1 MLQDAHDRIIN
12 YVRLSVTD
20 RCNLRC
26 TYCMPEKMQ
35 FEQHDNILS
44 DEEILRLMKL
54 LAFDGVNKIRIT
66 GGEPFMRPGLIQLLE
81 KIKRIPGITDI
92 SITTNGVLTKKYIP
106 ALRNLGIRHINLS
119 LDTLQEQRFTQIT
132 RRDKFHAVMD
142 SFHTML
148 EHDMQVKVNMVVMEN
163 VNTDEIIDFARL
175 TEQQNVGIRYIEE
188 MPFNGQDKGFSGVS
202 WDYHRI
208 LAAISEHYPLEKLQ
222 DAPHSTS
229 VNYKIPGFQGAIGV
243 IPAYSRTFCGT
254 CNRLRISAT
263 GGLKTCLYGNSML
276 NVRDL
281 MRNPEFTDMHI
292 RNGIQGAVKE
302 KYIDGREAE
311 KHYLTGI
318 MESMSLIGG

>member
-1 MLQDAHDRIIN
+1 MLQDTHNRIIN

-35 FEQHDNILS
+35 FEQHASILT
-44 DEEILRLMKL
+44 DDEILRLMKL
-54 LAFDGVNKIRIT
+54 LAFDGVSKIRIT
-66 GGEPFMRPGLIQLLE
+66 GGEPFMRPGLITLLE
-81 KIKRIPGITDI
+81 KIKNIDGITDI
-92 SITTNGVLTKKYIP
+92 SITTNGVLTKKFIP
-106 ALRNLGIRHINLS
+106 ALSKLGIHNINLS
-119 LDTLQEQRFTQIT
+119 LDTLDGQRFTQIT
-132 RRDKFHAVMD
+132 RRDKFAAVMD
-142 SFHTML
+142 SFNTML
-148 EHDMQVKVNMVVMEN
+148 SHDMQVKVNMVVMEN
-163 VNTDEIIDFARL
+163 VNTDEIVDFAKL
-175 TEQQNVGIRYIEE
+175 TEHQRVAIRYIEE

-208 LAAISEHYPLEKLQ
+208 LSAITDYYPLEKLT

-229 VNYKIPGFQGAIGV
+229 LNYKIPGFNGTIGV

-263 GGLKTCLYGNSML
+263 GSLKTCLYGNNML
-276 NVRDL
+276 NIRDL
-281 MRNPEFTDMHI
+281 MRNHDFTDMHI
-292 RNGIQGAVKE
+292 RSGIHAAVKE
-302 KYIDGREAE
+302 KFIDGKEAE